1 MTSCT
6 LTFNYTCVYWVV
18 FTAAAN
24 SDCALGSHRVRRI
37 RAECAVRAPSVPCAP
52 GTPSARR
59 ARAVRA
65 ECAKYTP
72 SAPSTRRV
80 RRAHRVLAEYAPSM
94 PSARRVRRVRRAR
107 SECTCLVARAERPAR
122 ADCALARTERTQ
134 YAPCAQPAHTPNT
147 TPQTRTTPY
156 LSNAQRKHQRS
167 ATRSAA
173 QSHVCGSGL
182 PPNLSQASKL
192 GFLLVRFVSS
202 QAFCKKLVIC
212 FNFLTGCL
220 CHSSSERTLLP
231 PFRTKSIS
239 TPVSFNMAPKAKIG
253 NM

>member
-37 RAECAVRAPSVPCAP
+37 RAECAVRAPSVPSAP
-52 GTPSARR
+52 GT
-59 ARAVRA
+59 
-65 ECAKYTP
+65 
-72 SAPSTRRV
+72 
-80 RRAHRVLAEYAPSM
+80 

-192 GFLLVRFVSS
+192 GFLLVRLVSS

-220 CHSSSERTLLP
+220 CRSSSERTLLP